1 MATVK
6 TFTGAIRTV
15 TEQPSPEPAPVPTK
29 PAKRD

>member
-6 TFTGAIRTV
+6 TYQGAIRTV
-15 TEQPSPEPAPVPTK
+15 TEEPEPVAPTK